1 MATLSAA
8 HASTDAMPD
17 PLEQMRQGTEP
28 RGVLCDGDFVLLMS
42 PDGGPACTSASTAEV
57 LEDRR
62 WVRVLQE
69 HADGVVADN
78 SEHSWVTPAPEVL
91 LAHPNTFIDLSKY
104 PVVGEIVDMTV
115 FTEYGDRPPEFFGY
129 DEYPPVKIDIT
140 STRPDEY
147 RVFDIVANIETGD
160 EDTFAPYD
168 FETTAAVADPEEVY
182 ILKAKLEIFQE
193 GVTPVTVRG
202 FSGDIL
208 TEYVAASYENSMSYY
223 EYFDT
228 GQTYLDAHFA
238 AGEAAAASL
247 SERGVIRQP
256 DPPEPG
262 PPDTRTAEEME
273 RDWFTSL
280 ARDYEG
286 PEYTELDVTR
296 AMLDLSYREDEVRD
310 FLIKYMEYDPELV
323 DQIEMGGILASL
335 YESYDWPEDKII
347 NDLLI
352 RRYGQDDI
360 RAFFVDHLN
369 YAPDQADDLGIKT
382 VLARHMDWA
391 VVETLQQWGYSEDAI
406 REFFIEYIGY
416 TEEEAQAVYIDP
428 QASAQGIEP
437 TQQSTTG

>member
-1 MATLSAA
+1 MATLSASHVSA
-8 HASTDAMPD
+8 DSTQD
-17 PLEQMRQGTEP
+17 PLEQVRQGVEP
-28 RGVLCDGDFVLLMS
+28 REVRCSGDFVLLMS
-42 PDGGPACTSASTAEV
+42 PDVRPACTSVPTAEV
-57 LEDRR
+57 LEDRG
-62 WVRVLQE
+62 WVRVLQA
-69 HADGVVADN
+69 HTDNVVAN
-78 SEHSWVTPAPEVL
+78 SGEHPWVTSAPEIPL
-91 LAHPNTFIDLSKY
+91 LHPNTFIDLSKY

-115 FTEYGDRPPEFFGY
+115 FTEYGDRPPQSFGY
-129 DEYPPVKIDIT
+129 DEYPPVKIDISST
-140 STRPDEY
+140 SPDKY

-168 FETTAAVADPEEVY
+168 FEMTTVVADPEVY

-247 SERGVIRQP
+247 RERGVIRDP

-280 ARDYEG
+280 ARDYDG
-286 PEYTELDVTR
+286 TEYTERDVTR

-310 FLIKYMEYDPELV
+310 FLIEYMEYDPELV

-335 YESYDWPEDKII
+335 YESYDWPEDKVI
-347 NDLLI
+347 NDLLL
-352 RRYGQDDI
+352 RRYSQDDI
-360 RAFFVDHLN
+360 RAFFVDYLD
-369 YAPDQADDLGIKT
+369 YAPDQADDLDIKM
-382 VLARHMDWA
+382 VLAGYMDWA

-406 REFFIEYIGY
+406 REFFVEYVGY
-416 TEEEAQAVYIDP
+416 TEEEAQALYIDP

-437 TQQSTTG
+437 TQQSTTE